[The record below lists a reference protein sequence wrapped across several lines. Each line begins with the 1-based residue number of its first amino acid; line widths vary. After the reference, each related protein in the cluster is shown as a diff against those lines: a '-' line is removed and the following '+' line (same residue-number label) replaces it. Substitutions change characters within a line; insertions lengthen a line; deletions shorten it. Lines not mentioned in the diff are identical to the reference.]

1 MEHPTAEVIERLE
14 IEKVKARE
22 RHRRYPHAAHHKSN
36 QSDVSGNVDWEAQA
50 RTHLFR
56 SKRCEKLATL
66 LRMRMV
72 FAASGFDCA
81 TGIRLKKALNESQFT
96 NAIHAL
102 VRMIK
107 ADRVGIDMMDIVV
120 CGAIAPY
127 NGILGG
133 KLVSMLLASPEVVHY
148 YNCRYAQHVSVIA
161 SSMKGASVVKKP
173 NLTLLATTSLY
184 GSGSSQYN
192 RVAIPAAE
200 VGGKGNERVIYRKID
215 LSIGFGTY
223 HISAETL
230 KYAEYLLARKA
241 KGRTVN
247 SIFGEGVNP
256 RMRKIRDA
264 IEELSL
270 PADELLQ
277 HENSRVVYG
286 VSLAQNFSDVLLGR
300 SGKPLFSLPQ
310 SNPRRRS
317 ELIAD
322 YWRRRWLLNRINSKD
337 VLAVVSQHE
346 LSYPVVHGARVS
358 LPTNSE
364 ATGEELVGWY
374 APALSQT

>member
-1 MEHPTAEVIERLE
+1 
-14 IEKVKARE
+14 
-22 RHRRYPHAAHHKSN
+22 
-36 QSDVSGNVDWEAQA
+36 
-50 RTHLFR
+50 
-56 SKRCEKLATL
+56 
-66 LRMRMV
+66 MV

-81 TGIRLKKALNESQFT
+81 TGIRLKKALNEPRFA
-96 NAIHAL
+96 NAIHTLA
-102 VRMIK
+102 RMIK
-107 ADRVGIDMMDIVV
+107 GDRVGVDMMDIVV

-127 NGILGG
+127 NAILGG
-133 KLVSMLLASPEVVHY
+133 KLVGMLLASPEVVDY
-148 YNCRYAQHVSVIA
+148 YNCRYAKHVSVIA
-161 SSMKGASVVKKP
+161 SSMKGAPVIKKP

-200 VGGKGNERVIYRKID
+200 VGGKGQERVVYRKID
-215 LSIGFGTY
+215 LSMGFGTY
-223 HISAETL
+223 HISSETL

-277 HENSRVVYG
+277 HENARLVYG
-286 VSLAQNFSDVLLGR
+286 VSLAENFSDILLGR
-300 SGKPLFSLPQ
+300 SNKPLFFLPQ
-310 SNPRRRS
+310 SNPCRRS

-322 YWRRRWLLNRINSKD
+322 YWRRRWLLNRIENKD
-337 VLAVVSQHE
+337 VLAAVAQHE
-346 LSYPVVHGARVS
+346 LTYPVVHGARVP
-358 LPTNSE
+358 LPDNSE
-364 ATGEELVGWY
+364 AIEEELFGC
-374 APALSQT
+374 APTVSQLSG